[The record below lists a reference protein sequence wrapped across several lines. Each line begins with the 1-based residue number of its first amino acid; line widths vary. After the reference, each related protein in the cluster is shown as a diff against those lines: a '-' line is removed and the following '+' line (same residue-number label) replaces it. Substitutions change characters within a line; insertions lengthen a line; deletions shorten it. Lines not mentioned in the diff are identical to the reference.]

1 MKQGWTQILILG
13 VVCILVYSNSLE
25 NSFHYDDEHSIQNN
39 IHIRDLGNIPT
50 FFVDPATFS
59 RDADK
64 GMYRPL
70 LLLTYALNY
79 AQGGYEV
86 FGYHVVNLFLH
97 GLNACLVWWLVG
109 AMCGRPQV
117 ALLAG
122 LLFALH
128 PLGSEPVNYISSR
141 SESLAAVF
149 YLFGMAAFV
158 SGCHQQK
165 SWSLAF
171 SWGALAL
178 GLLSKSTVITLPAV
192 LLIYDYLFISGRRL
206 PALGRGFLRRHGP
219 YWGIAVGYL
228 VLISVNGFF
237 TNSLKASV
245 RDGWTQLL
253 TQVKA
258 FAYYLQLLLWP
269 LRLNVEHQFFEQKEL
284 QGAAMFGALLLVL
297 SCAALLVHLYRRRCD
312 LPLFLFL
319 WGILT
324 LLPVMVMP
332 LNVLVNERRLYI
344 SCAAF
349 CIGLAL
355 VLRSEMVRRYS
366 LAGRDLGWGLGL
378 LILLGYGGLTFS
390 RNQVWADDFSLWR
403 DAAEKAPRM
412 PRVFLYM
419 GNAHKDAAMRE
430 RDEGKIREHWQQARR
445 SYQRTIELDPKSDL
459 ALRALNNRG
468 SVNFVLED
476 YDAAEKDYRRAVDLN
491 PQYADALVNLGNI
504 YHQRFVDGEKKEAGR
519 KQLEQATHYYRRA
532 LEILPNHAF
541 AYANMGLSYYHL
553 GDFDQARNAY
563 ERAYFLTPRDE
574 RLLNNMGNLFA
585 ILGQRTQGE
594 DGRNY
599 LLKAREFYLQSR
611 RINPA
616 YPSPLRGLQHV
627 EQLLNSGRW

>member
-1 MKQGWTQILILG
+1 MKQGWALILIPG
-13 VVCILVYSNSLE
+13 VCILVYFNSLE

-39 IHIRDLGNIPT
+39 IHLRALGNIPT

-79 AQGGYEV
+79 AWGGYEV
-86 FGYHVVNLFLH
+86 LGYHVVNLFLH
-97 GLNACLVWWLVG
+97 ALNACLVWWLVC
-109 AMCGRPQV
+109 AMHDRREV

-149 YLFGMAAFV
+149 YLLGMAAFI
-158 SGCHQQK
+158 SGGHQQK
-165 SWSLAF
+165 GRILALSWV
-171 SWGALAL
+171 ALAL

-192 LLIYDYLFISGRRL
+192 LLIYDYLFISGRKL
-206 PALGRGFLRRHGP
+206 PALWRCFLRRHAP

-228 VLISVNGFF
+228 ILISANGFF
-237 TNSLKASV
+237 TNSIRSPV

-253 TQVKA
+253 TQIKA
-258 FAYYLQLLLWP
+258 FAYYLQLLFWP
-269 LRLNVEHQFFEQKEL
+269 LRLNVEHQFFEQREF
-284 QGAAMFGALLLVL
+284 QGVAMFGALLLVL
-297 SCAALLVHLYRRRCD
+297 SCAGLLFYLYRRRCD
-312 LPLFLFL
+312 RPLFLFL
-319 WGILT
+319 WGILA

-355 VLRSEMVRRYS
+355 MLRSEKARRYS
-366 LAGRDLGWGLGL
+366 LIGRDFGWGLGV
-378 LILLGYGGLTFS
+378 LILLGYGGLIFN
-390 RNQVWADDFSLWR
+390 RNQVWADDFSLWT

-419 GNAHKDAAMRE
+419 GNAHKDAALRQ
-430 RDEGKIREHWQQARR
+430 RDQKKVQGHWQQARR

-459 ALRALNNRG
+459 ALRALNNLG

-476 YDAAEKDYRRAVDLN
+476 YDAAEENYRRAVDLN

-504 YHQRFVDGEKKEAGR
+504 YHQRFVDGEKTDVGR
-519 KQLEQATHYYRRA
+519 EQLEQSIYFYRRA

-553 GDFDQARNAY
+553 GDFQQAEKAY
-563 ERAYFLTPRDE
+563 DRAYFLNPRDE

-594 DGRNY
+594 NGRKY
-599 LLKAREFYLQSR
+599 LLRAREFYLQSR

-616 YPSPLRGLQHV
+616 YSSPLRSLQHI
-627 EQLLNSGRW
+627 EQLLNSGR